1 MENARLLKYIKTP
14 TSLSML
20 PSIERLLILQDRD
33 QKLRLLRL
41 ELKNLPAERAGL
53 DSTLSAGS
61 SRLDLAKQKARDVE
75 LEKKKLEMEAQA
87 KRDSIA
93 KFRNQQFQTR
103 KNEEFQA
110 LTNEIKRFEDDI
122 EKIEDREI
130 ELMEEAE
137 RVKAL
142 VSEAEKQHTQNKS
155 HTDRQVGEIEK
166 KIQTI
171 EANVAELEA
180 EREKLTEG
188 IDEDLLYQYNKLFV
202 NKGGLALVALEHETC
217 MGCHM
222 KLTTQTAVRV
232 KGSKEILNCEQC
244 GRLLY
249 YSE

>member
-1 MENARLLKYIKTP
+1 
-14 TSLSML
+14 ML

-33 QKLRLLRL
+33 QKIRILRL
-41 ELKNLPAERAGL
+41 ELKNLPDERTSL
-53 DSTLSAGS
+53 DAKLAAGS
-61 SRLDLAKQKARDVE
+61 TQLNEAKQRARDVE

-93 KFRNQQFQTR
+93 KFKNQQFQTR

-110 LTNEIKRFEDDI
+110 LTNEIKRFEADI

-137 RVKAL
+137 KVKGIVA
-142 VSEAEKQHTQNKS
+142 EAEKQYAQTKA
-155 HTDRQVGEIEK
+155 HTDRQIGEIAS
-166 KIQTI
+166 KITAIDAQLK
-171 EANVAELEA
+171 ELEA
-180 EREKLTEG
+180 EREKLSEG
-188 IDEDLLYQYNKLFV
+188 IDEDLLYQYNKLFA
-202 NKGGLALVALEHETC
+202 NKGGLAVVALEHETC

-232 KGSKEILNCEQC
+232 KGSREILNCEQC
-244 GRLLY
+244 GRILY

>member
-1 MENARLLKYIKTP
+1 
-14 TSLSML
+14 ML

-33 QKLRLLRL
+33 QKIRTLRL
-41 ELKNLPAERAGL
+41 ELKNLPAERASL
-53 DSTLSAGS
+53 DATLASGS
-61 SRLDLAKQKARDVE
+61 SRLDAAKQKARDVE

-93 KFRNQQFQTR
+93 KFRTQQFQTR

-110 LTNEIKRFEDDI
+110 LTNEIKRFEGDI

-137 RVKAL
+137 RVKVTVAD
-142 VSEAEKQHTQNKS
+142 AEKQHAATKS
-155 HTDRQVGEIEK
+155 HTDRQIAEIAEK
-166 KIQTI
+166 TKAI
-171 EANVAELEA
+171 EARLAELEA
-180 EREKLTEG
+180 EREKLSEG
-188 IDEDLLYQYNKLFV
+188 IDEDLLYQYNKLFA
-202 NKGGLALVALEHETC
+202 NKGGLAVVALEHETC

-232 KGSKEILNCEQC
+232 RGSKEVLNCEQC

-249 YSE
+249 YAD

>member
-1 MENARLLKYIKTP
+1 
-14 TSLSML
+14 ML

-33 QKLRLLRL
+33 QKIRVLRL
-41 ELKNLPAERAGL
+41 EHKNLPAERAALEANLASG
-53 DSTLSAGS
+53 SAQ
-61 SRLDLAKQKARDVE
+61 LNTAKQKARDVE
-75 LEKKKLEMEAQA
+75 VEKKKLEVEAQG

-93 KFRNQQFQTR
+93 KFRTQQFQTR

-110 LTNEIKRFEDDI
+110 LTNEIKHFQTDI
-122 EKIEDREI
+122 EKIEDHEI

-137 RVKAL
+137 RVKAQ
-142 VSEAEKQHTQNKS
+142 VGEAEKAHAQTKAHV
-155 HTDRQVGEIEK
+155 DRQLGEIQT
-166 KIQTI
+166 KIAAI
-171 EANVAELEA
+171 ETKLAELEA

-188 IDEDLLYQYNKLFV
+188 IDEDLLYQYNKLFA
-202 NKGGLALVALEHETC
+202 NKGGLAVVALEHETC

-249 YSE
+249 YAE

>member
-1 MENARLLKYIKTP
+1 
-14 TSLSML
+14 ML

-33 QKLRLLRL
+33 QKIRILQL
-41 ELKNLPAERAGL
+41 ELKNLPAERSNL
-53 DSTLSAGS
+53 DTNLASGT
-61 SRLDLAKQKARDVE
+61 SRLDASKQKARDVE

-93 KFRNQQFQTR
+93 KFKNQQFQTR

-110 LTNEIKRFEDDI
+110 LTNEIKRFEAEI

-137 RVKAL
+137 RVK
-142 VSEAEKQHTQNKS
+142 VTIGEAESHHKATKA
-155 HTDRQVGEIEK
+155 HTDRQFAEIES
-166 KIQTI
+166 KIKAI
-171 EANVAELEA
+171 EGQLAELEA
-180 EREKLTEG
+180 EREKLSQE

-202 NKGGLALVALEHETC
+202 NKNGLAVVALEHETC

-244 GRLLY
+244 GRILY

>member
-1 MENARLLKYIKTP
+1 
-14 TSLSML
+14 ML
-20 PSIERLLILQDRD
+20 PSIERLLVLQDRD
-33 QKLRLLRL
+33 QKIRLLRL
-41 ELKNLPAERAGL
+41 ELKNLPEERTSL
-53 DSTLSAGS
+53 DSRLAAGS
-61 SRLDLAKQKARDVE
+61 TQLAEAKQRARDIE

-93 KFRNQQFQTR
+93 KFKNQQFQTR

-110 LTNEIKRFEDDI
+110 LTNEIKRFEGDI

-137 RVKAL
+137 KMKGVL
-142 VSEAEKQHTQNKS
+142 SEAEKQHSQTKA
-155 HTDRQVGEIEK
+155 HTDRQIAEIASK
-166 KIQTI
+166 VAAI
-171 EANVAELEA
+171 EAQLAELEA
-180 EREKLTEG
+180 ERAKLSEG
-188 IDEDLLYQYNKLFV
+188 IDEDLLYQYNKLFA
-202 NKGGLALVALEHETC
+202 NKGGLAVVALEHETC

-244 GRLLY
+244 GRILY

>member
-1 MENARLLKYIKTP
+1 
-14 TSLSML
+14 ML

-33 QKLRLLRL
+33 QKIRTLRL
-41 ELKNLPAERAGL
+41 ELKNLPAERASL
-53 DSTLSAGS
+53 DSTLAGS
-61 SRLDLAKQKARDVE
+61 SARLDAAKQRTRDIE

-87 KRDSIA
+87 RRDSIA

-110 LTNEIKRFEDDI
+110 LTNEIKHFEQDI
-122 EKIEDREI
+122 EKIEDREL

-137 RVKAL
+137 RVKGTVA
-142 VSEAEKQHTQNKS
+142 EAEKQHAATKA
-155 HTDRQVGEIEK
+155 HTDRQIAEIAS
-166 KIQTI
+166 KIQAI
-171 EANVAELEA
+171 EAQLAELEA
-180 EREKLTEG
+180 ERAKLSEG
-188 IDEDLLYQYNKLFV
+188 IDEDLLYQYNKLFA
-202 NKGGLALVALEHETC
+202 NKAGLAIVALEHETC

-244 GRLLY
+244 GRILY